1 MLKKTQQK
9 KKNNANVIRKRQM
22 EKSLLMG
29 ISLPVIMF
37 S

>member
-1 MLKKTQQK
+1 MLKKTKQ
-9 KKNNANVIRKRQM
+9 KKNNANVIGKRQM

-29 ISLPVIMF
+29 INLPVIVF